1 MSCNTCSLDHFSR
14 RCRQWWSFLPMSSN
28 LTWSIWGL
36 PWPVEYHSAWSGVPS
51 IRQRV
56 LSDGQ
61 ILWGRQWALTGRISL
76 SMVGMVPCQ
85 TDIAPLYSA
94 GRPSLLLADLLE
106 GPLIQIERFGYE
118 KFCKTRFTKKYRSVR
133 RWWSTC
139 WMSMMITIWLVNV
152 SLTLIIS
159 NSVKYPRKLCSI
171 FRPWVFI
178 GHTAQKSPSHTRPI
192 RKFPK
197 RARIH
202 VIIYKR
208 SSKSKEKDET
218 EHDCV
223 FSYVYYQPNRH
234 HQNPFWKDCIPN
246 TQS

>member
-1 MSCNTCSLDHFSR
+1 MF
-14 RCRQWWSFLPMSSN
+14 
-28 LTWSIWGL
+28 
-36 PWPVEYHSAWSGVPS
+36 
-51 IRQRV
+51 
-56 LSDGQ
+56 
-61 ILWGRQWALTGRISL
+61 
-76 SMVGMVPCQ
+76 GMVPCQ
-85 TDIAPLYSA
+85 ADIAPLYSA
-94 GRPSLLLADLLE
+94 GHPSLLLADLSE

-118 KFCKTRFTKKYRSVR
+118 KFCKTRFTKKHRSVR

-159 NSVKYPRKLCSI
+159 NSVKCPRKLCSI

-178 GHTAQKSPSHTRPI
+178 GHTVQKSPSHTRPI

-223 FSYVYYQPNRH
+223 FSYIYYQPNNIKLGG
-234 HQNPFWKDCIPN
+234 QNSYSYDIPYTLAAKGVMCSFRTWLERSMWLLSLLMCMECLN
-246 TQS
+246 GMDFDLQVWCYDDRLVEDIAKYAVMFSSIIFLYSSRTFYRWARAV